1 MRNSIIITYFEVQ
14 NRIEIYNPLKI
25 LIMTNLKNSIVT
37 PFINQSFE
45 DLRFTGSFTADENAI
60 YIHNEATILRGKKGQ
75 IYAQL
80 TGNESL
86 TVELLNAF
94 EGITAEFKNGSIVV
108 NGYNWDGKKTE
119 LNLFI
124 D

>member
-1 MRNSIIITYFEVQ
+1 
-14 NRIEIYNPLKI
+14 
-25 LIMTNLKNSIVT
+25 MTNLKNSIVN
-37 PFINQSFE
+37 PFINESFE
-45 DLRFTGSFTADENAI
+45 DLRFTGSFTADESVI

-80 TGNESL
+80 TGSESL
-86 TVELLNAF
+86 TIDLLNSF
-94 EGITAEFKNGSIVV
+94 DGINAELKNGSIVI